1 MKTIEEVLKEIGE
14 DKNQNLSTT
23 SFKFK
28 SDVWDFFQ
36 GFEDKIAVEFGTN
49 KGQTS
54 RVLSY
59 LFKKVYTVN
68 INDNAE
74 AIQLNGDRANITFI
88 SNFNLYTNQVL
99 PISDKINMVFVD
111 GGHKYDEIIKDIN
124 RITSMNCSE
133 DCYLL
138 FDDYGSTTNTGIK
151 QVINYAKDMG
161 ALEILKFIGHGE
173 GHNFGNAVKGGPD
186 RILVDYEGVITK
198 IIWN

>member
-74 AIQLNGDRANITFI
+74 AIQLNGDKPNIT
-88 SNFNLYTNQVL
+88 L
-99 PISDKINMVFVD
+99 
-111 GGHKYDEIIKDIN
+111 
-124 RITSMNCSE
+124 
-133 DCYLL
+133 LL
-138 FDDYGSTTNTGIK
+138 FTEK
-151 QVINYAKDMG
+151 
-161 ALEILKFIGHGE
+161 IL
-173 GHNFGNAVKGGPD
+173 
-186 RILVDYEGVITK
+186 
-198 IIWN
+198 

>member
-74 AIQLNGDRANITFI
+74 AIQLNGDRPNITFI
-88 SNFNLYTNQVL
+88 SNFDLYTNQVL
-99 PISDKINMVFVD
+99 PISDEINMVFVD
-111 GGHKYDEIIKDIN
+111 GGHKYEEIIKDIN

-133 DCYLL
+133 DCYLRKR
-138 FDDYGSTTNTGIK
+138 YGC
-151 QVINYAKDMG
+151 
-161 ALEILKFIGHGE
+161 
-173 GHNFGNAVKGGPD
+173 FGD
-186 RILVDYEGVITK
+186 SK
-198 IIWN
+198 IHRT